1 MIFGTTSKEKEAKK
15 QQRLKADYGKPVKKF
30 AWCPLFMNDGRYAWL
45 ENVFYV
51 PQIKPMILGGFFKVY
66 GEDTFFRTAAEALSH
81 AITIG
86 TAPVGVGVGS
96 TFQS

>member
-1 MIFGTTSKEKEAKK
+1 M
-15 QQRLKADYGKPVKKF
+15 KKF
-30 AWCPLFMNDGRYAWL
+30 AWLPLALKDGRVIWL

-51 PQIKPMILGGFFKVY
+51 PQIKPMICGGFFKVY
-66 GEDTFFRTAAEALSH
+66 GEGNTFFRTAAEALSH

-86 TAPVGVGVGS
+86 TAPVGVGS